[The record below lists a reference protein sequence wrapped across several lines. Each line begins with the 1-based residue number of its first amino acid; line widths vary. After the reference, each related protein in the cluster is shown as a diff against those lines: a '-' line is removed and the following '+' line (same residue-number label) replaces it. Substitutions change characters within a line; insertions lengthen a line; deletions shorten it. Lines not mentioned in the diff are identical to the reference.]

1 MESAASALSLVVRD
15 SDPSP
20 SILIQSNAEMD
31 FAQEQT
37 EHDRRG
43 TQPYLSRDL
52 RASSVA
58 PFIMFRNL
66 EL

>member
-15 SDPSP
+15 GDPSP

-37 EHDRRG
+37 EHGRRG
-43 TQPYLSRDL
+43 TQAYLSCDL

-58 PFIMFRNL
+58 PFIMFRGL
-66 EL
+66 EM